1 MADDKQPIRKKKT
14 DLIEKIGL
22 FIDKALTFGGGLQ
35 YTNTQINN
43 AVNAIDSETDYS
55 IDSWRDIKTQ
65 SDFDKFKSILR
76 SMKSDSDSGN
86 EPPTSGKT
94 GGMVIKSRKG
104 NKISPRKPKVAGRL
118 ASRGYGKAFKGR

>member
-1 MADDKQPIRKKKT
+1 MADEKKKT
-14 DLIEKIGL
+14 GLSERVGL
-22 FIDKALTFGGGLQ
+22 FIDKILTFGGGLQ
-35 YTNTQINN
+35 FKQSDINN
-43 AVNAIDSETDYS
+43 AVNAIDAETEYKVES
-55 IDSWRDIKTQ
+55 YKDIKTQ
-65 SDFDKFKSILR
+65 EDFDKFKKILN
-76 SMKSDSDSGN
+76 SMKKDSDSGN

>member
-1 MADDKQPIRKKKT
+1 MADEKKKAGLT
-14 DLIEKIGL
+14 EKIGL

-35 YTNTQINN
+35 YTNTQIK
-43 AVNAIDSETDYS
+43 NAINALDAKTDYP
-55 IDSWRDIKTQ
+55 IDSWRDIKFQ
-65 SDFDKFKSILR
+65 DDFNDLKSILR
-76 SMKSDSDSGN
+76 SMKKDSDSGN

-104 NKISPRKPKVAGRL
+104 NKIIAKKPKVAGRL

>member
-1 MADDKQPIRKKKT
+1 MADEKKKAGLT
-14 DLIEKIGL
+14 EKIGL

-35 YTNTQINN
+35 YTNTQIK
-43 AVNAIDSETDYS
+43 NAINALDAKTDYP
-55 IDSWRDIKTQ
+55 IDSWRDIKFQ
-65 SDFDKFKSILR
+65 DDFNDLKSILR
-76 SMKSDSDSGN
+76 SMKKDSDSGN

>member
-14 DLIEKIGL
+14 DLVEKIGL

>member
-1 MADDKQPIRKKKT
+1 MADEKKKT
-14 DLIEKIGL
+14 GLTEKIGL

-35 YTNTQINN
+35 YTNTQIKN
-43 AVNAIDSETDYS
+43 AVNAIDSQTDYS
-55 IDSWRDIKTQ
+55 IDSWKDIKTQ

-104 NKISPRKPKVAGRL
+104 NKISPRKPKVAGRR
-118 ASRGYGKAFKGR
+118 AARGYGKAFKGK

>member
-1 MADDKQPIRKKKT
+1 MADEKKKAGLT
-14 DLIEKIGL
+14 EKIGL

-35 YTNTQINN
+35 YTNTQIK
-43 AVNAIDSETDYS
+43 NAINALDAKTDYP
-55 IDSWRDIKTQ
+55 IDSWRDIKFQ
-65 SDFDKFKSILR
+65 DDFNDLKSILR
-76 SMKSDSDSGN
+76 SMKKDSDSGN

-94 GGMVIKSRKG
+94 GGMVIKTRKG